1 MSRAVVLVLLATG
14 CASVTHPLA
23 SPDAD
28 QPIDLATDDAAL
40 DDAGAD
46 LARSDGPSGDLP
58 QGDLS
63 MGGCGVAKIVI
74 NEVQTGGSGGNTDEW
89 IELFNP
95 CPNVVNLAGCKLAY
109 RSATNSTP
117 NDTNT
122 LAPLNTTIAAN
133 GYLLIANSGYTGAAA
148 PDIKPFAAG
157 GLADTGGA
165 VGLRDSAGT
174 LVDAMGWG
182 TASNPFVETA
192 TCLNGAHGQSM
203 ARTPNGTDT
212 NNNMADFQI
221 ATTPTPR
228 ASN

>member
-1 MSRAVVLVLLATG
+1 MSRAAVLLLLAAG
-14 CASVTHPLA
+14 CAAPSHPITPP
-23 SPDAD
+23 PDAN
-28 QPIDLATDDAAL
+28 PPLDLAGADDAAPP
-40 DDAGAD
+40 D
-46 LARSDGPSGDLP
+46 LARVTDGPSGDLP
-58 QGDLS
+58 QGDLAMS
-63 MGGCGVAKIVI
+63 GCGVAKVVI

-89 IELFNP
+89 VELYNP
-95 CPNVVNLAGCKLAY
+95 CPNVVNLAGSKLAY

-117 NDTNT
+117 NDTFT
-122 LAPLNTTIAAN
+122 LSPLNLTIAAG
-133 GYLLIANSGYTGAAA
+133 GYLLIANSGYSGAATA
-148 PDIKPFAAG
+148 DIKPFAAG

-212 NNNMADFQI
+212 NNNMNDFAI

-228 ASN
+228 AKN

>member
-1 MSRAVVLVLLATG
+1 MSRAAVLLLLAAG
-14 CASVTHPLA
+14 CAAPSHPITPPQDF
-23 SPDAD
+23 S
-28 QPIDLATDDAAL
+28 QPIDLAGADDAAPP
-40 DDAGAD
+40 D
-46 LARSDGPSGDLP
+46 LSRVTDGPSGDLP
-58 QGDLS
+58 QGDLA
-63 MGGCGVAKIVI
+63 MGGCGVAKVVI

-89 IELFNP
+89 VELYNA
-95 CPNVVNLAGCKLAY
+95 CPNVVNLAGSKLAY

-122 LAPLNTTIAAN
+122 LTPLNLTIAAG
-133 GYLLIANSGYTGAAA
+133 GYLLIANSGYTGSAT

-165 VGLRDSAGT
+165 VGLRDSVGT
-174 LVDAMGWG
+174 LIDSMGWG

-212 NNNMADFQI
+212 NNNMNDFKI

-228 ASN
+228 ATN